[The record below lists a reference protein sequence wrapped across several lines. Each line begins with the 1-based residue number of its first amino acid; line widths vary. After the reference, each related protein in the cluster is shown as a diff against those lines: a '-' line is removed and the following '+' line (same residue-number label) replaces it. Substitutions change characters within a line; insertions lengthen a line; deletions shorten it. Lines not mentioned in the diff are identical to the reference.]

1 MSSLSMRSYKSKTC
15 NLFQVQFG
23 NKKQGLTPSIGKSHW
38 ASIASKTRAEGT
50 QSGRNLIFPNGGQM
64 SGVGAGVSSF
74 SSQGNN
80 WSQRGGVR
88 RFAPYSFILN
98 KVAVILRWQAL
109 LTAALT
115 ASTAVTSDPTNVTK
129 LTTLSTA
136 INEAQAAITYL
147 ATASELSQLTTL
159 QTLRTTRWHAAILD
173 LTDAYNLYTDTTT
186 DSALYTAF
194 ETALQRAT
202 ANINPY
208 GTQSDTT
215 AYLHYLDVY
224 NAAVIPDPD

>member
-88 RFAPYSFILN
+88 RFAPYSFSFN

-115 ASTAVTSDPTNVTK
+115 ASTAATADPTPTK

-147 ATASELSQLTTL
+147 ATASELSQLSTL
-159 QTLRTTRWHAAILD
+159 QTLRTARWDAAILSVD
-173 LTDAYNLYTDTTT
+173 IAYVSYNTDTTDLT
-186 DSALYTAF
+186 LYSAF
-194 ETALQRAT
+194 ETAIQIAT

-208 GTQSDTT
+208 RTLFDYTF
-215 AYLHYLDVY
+215 YLSKY
-224 NAAVIPDPD
+224 NAAVIPEA